1 MWMILPKGKKT
12 YDNTTQLFILY
23 SNVNKVVIV
32 FLILIGQVLDE
43 KMNQIKFKNI
53 FKLIIN
59 V

>member
-1 MWMILPKGKKT
+1 MTIPP
-12 YDNTTQLFILY
+12 NCLFILY

>member
-1 MWMILPKGKKT
+1 MILPKGKKT